1 MQIPRMLRLPRR
13 IEMKKLLGILTI
25 LAMSTLPA
33 FAQNSASFAQ
43 KLSDSVVLLY
53 QQDQSG
59 GMQMLCTATAYRKV
73 DAGYRF
79 VSASHCVDGKTETDQ
94 KSAKYFVTLD
104 SEGAKTFIPATLVES
119 GDKIKGDD
127 FSIFLV
133 KSDKELAVV
142 PLGDDKKLSLGSPV
156 VSIAAPLGLGKQ
168 YFQGYVS
175 EQKIDR
181 PPLDAGEVK
190 WHDAMLIDIGS
201 GPGSSG
207 SAIVSA
213 DQHEIIGFLVGGTQ
227 ANIGAIVIPVSQFKA
242 FETAVDT
249 GKYKKTKPADDKLT
263 EDSDLP

>member
-1 MQIPRMLRLPRR
+1 MRKFLS
-13 IEMKKLLGILTI
+13 ILTL
-25 LAMSTLPA
+25 LAMSVIPTSV
-33 FAQNSASFAQ
+33 FAQNSTASFAQ
-43 KLSDSVVLLY
+43 KISDSVVLLY

-73 DAGYRF
+73 EAGYRF

-104 SEGAKTFIPATLVES
+104 SDGAKTFIPASLVES

-133 KSDKELAVV
+133 KSDKEIPVV
-142 PLGDDKKLSLGSPV
+142 ALGDDKKLSLGSPV

-175 EQKIDR
+175 ELKIDR

-190 WHDAMLIDIGS
+190 WHDAMLVDIGS

-207 SAIVSA
+207 FAIVSS
-213 DQHEIIGFLVGGTQ
+213 DQHEIVGFLVGGTP

-242 FETAVDT
+242 FETAVDA
-249 GKYKKTKPADDKLT
+249 GKYKKTKPSDDKLT
-263 EDSDLP
+263 EDSADLP